1 VYCRVYLDS
10 AAAAA
15 ADPYAGY
22 RSTGVYFR
30 VSADM
35 PTEAAYLAHIN
46 SSRRSSSDNT
56 AVVDAAAVAAAA
68 AAAAGARPLSY
79 KSSASAA
86 AGVDGVKRLPLPAGV
101 TAPEDVLL
109 HVSGTSYIHNIW
121 ESLRTDSSYAC
132 RKLLVHAILL
142 NSASQ

>member
-1 VYCRVYLDS
+1 MYCRVYLDS
-10 AAAAA
+10 ATAAA
-15 ADPYAGY
+15 ADPYARY

-101 TAPEDVLL
+101 VAPADVLL
-109 HVSGTSYIHNIW
+109 HVSSASCILHVRLG
-121 ESLRTDSSYAC
+121 LRTQTVAM
-132 RKLLVHAILL
+132 LVEVCQLM
-142 NSASQ
+142 Q